1 MRVGIFG
8 GSFDPPHKG
17 HLAVVEA
24 AVRTAGLDQVL
35 VIPSA
40 GAYKENMTVIASAV
54 DRLNMCRLC
63 FGSEPHC
70 FVSDIEAHRSEW
82 IPTIATVER
91 LKKLQHRN
99 DQLVLIVGAALAV
112 PRLAC
117 ATLQNT
123 EGSYGSLIL
132 GISWVSYVIIG
143 LLTFALG
150 ICATLLC
157 IHWQQLRQ
165 HGSDSR

>member
-1 MRVGIFG
+1 MRTTEIQLREILERSERVRVRRGL
-8 GSFDPPHKG
+8 HK
-17 HLAVVEA
+17 
-24 AVRTAGLDQVL
+24 R
-35 VIPSA
+35 
-40 GAYKENMTVIASAV
+40 MTVEGISALV
-54 DRLNMCRLC
+54 C
-63 FGSEPHC
+63 
-70 FVSDIEAHRSEW
+70 
-82 IPTIATVER
+82 
-91 LKKLQHRN
+91 
-99 DQLVLIVGAALAV
+99 LVLIVGASLAV
-112 PRLAC
+112 PRPAC